1 MSDEKQS
8 NRLQVIRDMIVLQV
22 KLLVDGA
29 RDAILIPVSF
39 LAALLGVI
47 RGGNEPDR
55 EFKRVLK
62 WGRRSERWINLFGHQ
77 SPLGRSHPAGSLDVM
92 LDRVEEVVVDQYR
105 KGKNPEEARAAINAA
120 MEEATEDGPQQKEG

>member
-1 MSDEKQS
+1 MSEEEQS
-8 NRLQVIRDMIVLQV
+8 SRIQVMRDMIVLQV

-77 SPLGRSHPAGSLDVM
+77 PPFGRSHPAGSLDEM
-92 LDRVEEVVVDQYR
+92 LDRVEEVVVDQYQ

-120 MEEATEDGPQQKEG
+120 MDEATEEESQP